1 MAGDLSGSRAEFTK
15 LNTGAKICAGV
26 CCCLVS
32 ILSVLGVA
40 FLVTLSILTNKVAP
54 FMAEAALGMSSINIT
69 NATVWHPT
77 NTSAYNWAEQVV
89 HVKMNNPGPFS
100 VTLKEFTQ
108 KMVMRGD
115 YRPLTEATNVTL
127 ATYKFPETHLKP
139 GENDVEVS
147 VNMTLNNGDDCAPFN
162 CFNIFQIYV
171 GRPKGFGINAA
182 FISLESEEMKVK
194 SLGLTVKGVYSQTFK
209 MNCKMIGGGTGLPEE
224 PLNVSDEPVC
234 KIPGGCQPPVMLS
247 CWMVG
252 EFTTTT
258 TTTTKKSTTTPP
270 SENETTT
277 TNTAEEMLL

>member
-1 MAGDLSGSRAEFTK
+1 MAGDLSGFRAEFTK
-15 LNTGAKICAGV
+15 LNTGAKICACV

-69 NATVWHPT
+69 NATVWHP
-77 NTSAYNWAEQVV
+77 NNISAFPWAEQVV

-100 VTLKEFTQ
+100 VTLNEFTQ

-115 YRPLTEATNVTL
+115 YSMLTNATNVTL

-139 GENDVEVS
+139 GENDVVVS
-147 VNMTLNNGDDCAPFN
+147 VNMTVNNGDECGSLP
-162 CFNIFQIYV
+162 CFNVFQTYV
-171 GRPKGFGINAA
+171 ALSPLFGVNAA

-194 SLGLTVKGVYSQTFK
+194 SLGLTVKGSYSQTFN
-209 MNCKMIGGGTGLPEE
+209 MNCHIIGADGTPEE
-224 PLNVSDEPVC
+224 PLNVSNEPVC
-234 KIPGGCQPPVMLS
+234 KIPGGCQPPASLH

-258 TTTTKKSTTTPP
+258 TTTTKKSTATTP

-277 TNTAEEMLL
+277 TTIAEEMLL